1 MRIRFGLRWPLAAA
15 LACGALWATEAPA
28 QDDEPQAESFCFRGR
43 PAAECRTFLVLEGNA
58 YMAVAGSRFERLGY
72 RGERTQSLE
81 LTGYVAWEAGAM
93 VNITS
98 DQAVGGTFTLGGDA
112 NGFRVALKGRY
123 RRWHDRASAIDLGA
137 GIMGAGRSVAYTDR
151 EGNYHVPAVGLTA
164 DASIGLVDWASVG
177 ARADVLF
184 SEEGEG
190 PAIGYYGGV
199 RLGTK
204 PMLAASAAP
213 LVLAV
218 IIFVVAGGSGG

>member
-15 LACGALWATEAPA
+15 LACAALVATEAPA
-28 QDDEPQAESFCFRGR
+28 QEDEAAPQRFCRTGR

-58 YMAVAGSRFERLGY
+58 YMAVAGSGFQRLDPVGV
-72 RGERTQSLE
+72 RRQSLE

-93 VNITS
+93 VNVAS
-98 DQAVGGTFTLGGDA
+98 DKAVGGTFMLGGDA
-112 NGFRVALKGRY
+112 NGYRVALKGRY
-123 RRWHDRASAIDLGA
+123 RRWHNRTTAVDLGA

-164 DASIGLVDWASVG
+164 DASIGLVDWASAGV
-177 ARADVLF
+177 RADVLF
-184 SEEGEG
+184 SEQGEG
-190 PAIGYYGGV
+190 PAIAYYGGV

-204 PMLAASAAP
+204 PMLVASAAP

-218 IIFVVAGGSGG
+218 IIFVFAGSGG

>member
-15 LACGALWATEAPA
+15 LACGALLPTVAPA
-28 QDDEPQAESFCFRGR
+28 QGDEPRAESFCFRGR

-58 YMAVAGSRFERLGY
+58 YMAVAGSRFQRVDDVGV
-72 RGERTQSLE
+72 RRQKLE

-112 NGFRVALKGRY
+112 NGYRVALKGRY
-123 RRWHDRASAIDLGA
+123 RRWQDRTSAIDLGA

-184 SEEGEG
+184 SEQGEG

-204 PMLAASAAP
+204 PTLVATALPFVFAAIAI
-213 LVLAV
+213 LVV
-218 IIFVVAGGSGG
+218 GSGG

>member
-1 MRIRFGLRWPLAAA
+1 LAAA
-15 LACGALWATEAPA
+15 LACGALLPTEAPA
-28 QDDEPQAESFCFRGR
+28 QDDEPRAESFCFRGR
-43 PAAECRTFLVLEGNA
+43 PAAECRAFLVLEGNA
-58 YMAVAGSRFERLGY
+58 YMAVAGSRFERLDDHDL
-72 RGERTQSLE
+72 RTNKLE

-93 VNITS
+93 MNITRN
-98 DQAVGGTFTLGGDA
+98 QAVGGTFMLGGDA
-112 NGFRVALKGRY
+112 NGYRVALKGRY
-123 RRWHDRASAIDLGA
+123 RRWQDRAPAIDLGA

-184 SEEGEG
+184 SEQGEG

-204 PMLAASAAP
+204 PTLVATALPFVFAAIAI
-213 LVLAV
+213 LIV
-218 IIFVVAGGSGG
+218 GSGG

>member
-1 MRIRFGLRWPLAAA
+1 MRIRSGLRWPLAAA
-15 LACGALWATEAPA
+15 LACGALLATEAPA
-28 QDDEPQAESFCFRGR
+28 QDDAPQAERFCLRGR

-58 YMAVAGSRFERLGY
+58 YMAVAGSRFERQDHVGV
-72 RGERTQSLE
+72 RRQELE
-81 LTGYVAWEAGAM
+81 LTGYVAWEAGGM

-98 DQAVGGTFTLGGDA
+98 GQAVGGTFMLGGDA
-112 NGFRVALKGRY
+112 NGYRVALKGRY
-123 RRWHDRASAIDLGA
+123 RRWHDRTTAMDLGA

-184 SEEGEG
+184 SEQGEG

-204 PMLAASAAP
+204 PTLVATALPFAFAAIAF
-213 LVLAV
+213 LVV
-218 IIFVVAGGSGG
+218 GSGG